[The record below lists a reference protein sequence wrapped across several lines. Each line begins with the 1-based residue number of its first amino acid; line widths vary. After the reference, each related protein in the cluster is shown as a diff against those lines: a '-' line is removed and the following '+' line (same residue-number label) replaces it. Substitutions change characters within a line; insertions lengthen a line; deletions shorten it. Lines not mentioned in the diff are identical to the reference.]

1 MVMNQGDLMFFDWKI
16 IHHSK
21 KNLSK
26 KSRMIF
32 YATYIKSIKSKT
44 KIIKKYY
51 SDKLKS
57 KNDIK
62 NKSLI

>member
-1 MVMNQGDLMFFDWKI
+1 MIMDRGDVMFFDWKI

-21 KNLSK
+21 KNLSN

-32 YATYIKSIKSKT
+32 YATYINSNKSKT
-44 KIIKKYY
+44 KNNPKYY
-51 SDKLKS
+51 LDKLKS
-57 KNDIK
+57 KNNIK

>member
-1 MVMNQGDLMFFDWKI
+1 MVMDQGDIMFFDWKI
-16 IHHSK
+16 IHYSK
-21 KNLSK
+21 KNLSN

-32 YATYIKSIKSKT
+32 YATYINSTKSKT
-44 KIIKKYY
+44 QIIKKYY
-51 SDKLKS
+51 SDKLNS

>member
-32 YATYIKSIKSKT
+32 YATYINSIKSKT
-44 KIIKKYY
+44 KIIKK
-51 SDKLKS
+51 
-57 KNDIK
+57 NII
-62 NKSLI
+62 LIS

>member
-1 MVMNQGDLMFFDWKI
+1 MILNQGDVMFFDWKVM
-16 IHHSK
+16 HHAK

-32 YATYIKSIKSKT
+32 YATYINSKVSKS

-51 SDKLKS
+51 LDKLKS